1 MSLIESTDN
10 IVLLRNTAKTIHELA
25 QRLYSESND
34 FPAVNRNAKR
44 VLASIELIQ
53 INLEEFDQ

>member
-1 MSLIESTDN
+1 MSLIESSDN
-10 IVLLRNTAKTIHELA
+10 IILFRNTAKTIHELA
-25 QRLYSESND
+25 QRLYDESND

>member
-1 MSLIESTDN
+1 MSALEFSDN
-10 IVLLRNTAKTIHELA
+10 IVLLRHTAKTVHELA
-25 QRLYSESND
+25 QRLYDESNN

-44 VLASIELIQ
+44 VLSSIELIQ